1 MEILKNPEVIGV
13 FMFTGIINHLGKI
26 KNKSESKLRV
36 VCPKD
41 LINKLSTGA
50 SIAVDGICL
59 TVVSLRGD
67 SFEIDFMPETARRT
81 NIRYLKTNDI
91 VNLELPVTPNTFL
104 AGHIIQGH
112 IDGLAKLIGVK
123 QQNKNHILK
132 FSIPDE
138 FSKYIVEKGSIAVN
152 GISLTVINI
161 GKSFFT
167 VGIIPHTWDKTMLHK
182 IKLGYYVNIEAD
194 ILAKYLEKLT
204 KL

>member
-1 MEILKNPEVIGV
+1 
-13 FMFTGIINHLGKI
+13 MFTGIINHLGKI

-123 QQNKNHILK
+123 QQGKSHILK